1 MSAFHEIALA
11 GEANN
16 QPKSTIIIDSF
27 AFTDLEVI
35 YQTRETVSHRYIKT
49 PTRTFKIRHTAEYFW
64 RNSRCLN
71 SRWNIVSNVGWI
83 FSIEVNKE
91 IKSSKS
97 MLNETMYLFCVDELW
112 MRLRKTVHTIQ
123 LLRFLDLPSSA
134 PEHQLCC
141 QCKPSTPP
149 AFRFFI
155 CGRLPLC
162 LCVTGP
168 TSVSSASQ
176 ATLTA
181 SVTVGAGLFRTSEKC
196 FFHFFFISS
205 FQC

>member
-71 SRWNIVSNVGWI
+71 SRWNIVSNVGCI

-123 LLRFLDLPSSA
+123 LLRFLDLTVIFL
-134 PEHQLCC
+134 HQL
-141 QCKPSTPP
+141 P
-149 AFRFFI
+149 
-155 CGRLPLC
+155 G
-162 LCVTGP
+162 
-168 TSVSSASQ
+168 
-176 ATLTA
+176 
-181 SVTVGAGLFRTSEKC
+181 
-196 FFHFFFISS
+196 ISS
-205 FQC
+205 VANASHRPHRPFDSSFVEGCPYVYVWRDPL